1 MDAAHTLLRL
11 AHSCLARTQA
21 IATAACPAAAPQ
33 LQQLAAAAAA
43 GPVAAAQQ
51 QLAAVGMQ
59 LLSPAGGDEGSLEL
73 RAALAA
79 EASLQ
84 ALQRAAAVEGL
95 AAVVSLRLQE
105 VG

>member
-1 MDAAHTLLRL
+1 
-11 AHSCLARTQA
+11 
-21 IATAACPAAAPQ
+21 
-33 LQQLAAAAAA
+33 
-43 GPVAAAQQ
+43 
-51 QLAAVGMQ
+51 MQ

-105 VG
+105 VGFGL